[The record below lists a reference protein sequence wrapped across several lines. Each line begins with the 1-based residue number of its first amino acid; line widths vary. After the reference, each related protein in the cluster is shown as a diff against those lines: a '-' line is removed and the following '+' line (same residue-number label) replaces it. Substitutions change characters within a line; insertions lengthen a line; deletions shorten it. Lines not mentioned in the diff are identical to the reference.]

1 MKKVLIVL
9 MSLFM
14 VGGIFAQTS
23 EDYKAFIKE
32 RKAISKLSESERSA
46 KVAKDIKKTV
56 KQMEKEGWK
65 VNMGALSL
73 EKQLEKSQ
81 QMQYEF
87 DMNTGM
93 PKYIMGEGKVI
104 SSNYSAGKNQ
114 AMAQAKTELA
124 GNIQTEVA
132 ALIEDKTGNN
142 EIGQGEAVAFSES
155 VQAAKQMIAQS
166 IGRTIPVV
174 ECYRELKNGNVEV
187 QVRVF
192 YNIEMSLQAAKKAM
206 KEELEKKGNKLA
218 DQLDKLLG
226 F

>member
-14 VGGIFAQTS
+14 VGSVFAQTS
-23 EDYKAFIKE
+23 DDYKAFIKE
-32 RKAISKLSESERSA
+32 RKAIQKLSESERSA
-46 KVAKDIKKTV
+46 KVAKDIKKAV

-87 DMNTGM
+87 DMNTGL

-174 ECYRELKNGNVEV
+174 ECYRELNNGNVEV

-206 KEELEKKGNKLA
+206 KEELEKKGDKLA

-226 F
+226 L

>member
-14 VGGIFAQTS
+14 VGGVFAQTS

-46 KVAKDIKKTV
+46 KVAKDIKKAV

-142 EIGQGEAVAFSES
+142 EIGQGEAVSFSES

-206 KEELEKKGNKLA
+206 KEELEKKGDKLA

-226 F
+226 L

>member
-14 VGGIFAQTS
+14 FGSVFAQTS
-23 EDYKAFIKE
+23 DDYKAFIKE
-32 RKAISKLSESERSA
+32 RKAIQKLSESERSA
-46 KVAKDIKKTV
+46 KVAKDIKKAV

-87 DMNTGM
+87 DMNTGL

-174 ECYRELKNGNVEV
+174 ECYRELNNGNVEV

-206 KEELEKKGNKLA
+206 KEELEKKGDKLA

-226 F
+226 L

>member
-1 MKKVLIVL
+1 MKKLLVLLAVVFL
-9 MSLFM
+9 LGN
-14 VGGIFAQTS
+14 VCAQNS

-32 RKAISKLSESERSA
+32 RQAVQKLSEKERSA
-46 KVAKDIKKTV
+46 KVAKDIKKQV

-73 EKQLEKSQ
+73 EKQWEKSQ
-81 QMQYEF
+81 QMQYEI
-87 DMNTGM
+87 DMNSGL

-124 GNIQTEVA
+124 GNIATEVA
-132 ALIEDKTGNN
+132 ALIENKTGNN
-142 EIGQGEAVAFSES
+142 ELGQKEAASYSES

-174 ECYRELKNGNVEV
+174 ECYRELSNGNVEV

-192 YNIEMSLQAAKKAM
+192 YNIEMSLQAAKRAM
-206 KEELEKKGNKLA
+206 KEELEKKGDKLA

>member
-187 QVRVF
+187 QVRIF

-206 KEELEKKGNKLA
+206 KEELEKKGDKLA
-218 DQLDKLLG
+218 DRLDKLLG
-226 F
+226 L

>member
-187 QVRVF
+187 QVRIF

-206 KEELEKKGNKLA
+206 KEELEKKGDKLA

-226 F
+226 L

>member
-1 MKKVLIVL
+1 
-9 MSLFM
+9 M
-14 VGGIFAQTS
+14 VGGVFAQTS

-46 KVAKDIKKTV
+46 KVAKDIKKAV

-142 EIGQGEAVAFSES
+142 EIGQGEAVSFSES

-206 KEELEKKGNKLA
+206 KEELEKKGDKLA

-226 F
+226 L

>member
-1 MKKVLIVL
+1 MKKLLVLLAGIL
-9 MSLFM
+9 L
-14 VGGIFAQTS
+14 VGNVFAQNA

-32 RKAISKLSESERSA
+32 RKAVQKLSESERSA
-46 KVAKDIKKTV
+46 KVAKDIKKAV

-73 EKQLEKSQ
+73 EKQMEKSQ
-81 QMQYEF
+81 QMQWEL
-87 DMNTGM
+87 DMNSGL

-206 KEELEKKGNKLA
+206 KEELEKKGDKLA

>member
-1 MKKVLIVL
+1 MKKLLVLL
-9 MSLFM
+9 A
-14 VGGIFAQTS
+14 GIFLLGNVFAQS
-23 EDYKAFIKE
+23 AEDYKAFIKE
-32 RKAISKLSESERSA
+32 RKAVQKLSESERSA
-46 KVAKDIKKTV
+46 KVAKDIKKAV

-142 EIGQGEAVAFSES
+142 EIGQGEAVSFSES

-206 KEELEKKGNKLA
+206 KEELEKKGDKLA

-226 F
+226 L

>member
-1 MKKVLIVL
+1 MKKVFIVL

-14 VGGIFAQTS
+14 VGGVFAQTS
-23 EDYKAFIKE
+23 DDYKAFIKE

-46 KVAKDIKKTV
+46 KVAKDIKKAV
-56 KQMEKEGWK
+56 KQMEKDGWK

-132 ALIEDKTGNN
+132 AIIEDKTGNN
-142 EIGQGEAVAFSES
+142 EIGQGEAVSFSES

-206 KEELEKKGNKLA
+206 KEELEKKGDKLA

-226 F
+226 L

>member
-46 KVAKDIKKTV
+46 KVAKDIKKAV

-142 EIGQGEAVAFSES
+142 EIGQGEAVSFSES

-206 KEELEKKGNKLA
+206 KEELEKKGDKLA

-226 F
+226 L

>member
-14 VGGIFAQTS
+14 VGGTFAQTS

-46 KVAKDIKKTV
+46 KVAKDIKKAV
-56 KQMEKEGWK
+56 KQMEKDGWK

-124 GNIQTEVA
+124 GNIATEVA

-142 EIGQGEAVAFSES
+142 EIGQGEAVSFSES

-206 KEELEKKGNKLA
+206 KEELEKKGDKLA

-226 F
+226 L

>member
-1 MKKVLIVL
+1 

-14 VGGIFAQTS
+14 VGGVFAQTS
-23 EDYKAFIKE
+23 DDYKAFIKE

-46 KVAKDIKKTV
+46 KVAKDIKKAV
-56 KQMEKEGWK
+56 KQMEKDGWK

-142 EIGQGEAVAFSES
+142 EIGQGEAVSFSES

-206 KEELEKKGNKLA
+206 KEELEKKGDKLA

-226 F
+226 L

>member
-93 PKYIMGEGKVI
+93 PKYIMGEGRVI

-174 ECYRELKNGNVEV
+174 ECYRELTNGNVEV
-187 QVRVF
+187 QVRIF

-206 KEELEKKGNKLA
+206 KEELEKKGDKLA

>member
-1 MKKVLIVL
+1 MKKLLIVL
-9 MSLFM
+9 A
-14 VGGIFAQTS
+14 GIFLMGSVCAQNAD
-23 EDYKAFIKE
+23 DYNAFIEE
-32 RKAISKLSESERSA
+32 RKAVQKLSESERSA
-46 KVAKDIKKTV
+46 KVAKDIKKAV
-56 KQMEKEGWK
+56 KQMKKEGWK

-73 EKQLEKSQ
+73 EKQMEKSQ
-81 QMQYEF
+81 QMQWEL
-87 DMNTGM
+87 DMNSGL

-206 KEELEKKGNKLA
+206 KEELEKKGDKLA

>member
-14 VGGIFAQTS
+14 VGDIFAQTS

-187 QVRVF
+187 QVRIF

-206 KEELEKKGNKLA
+206 KEELEKKGDKLA
-218 DQLDKLLG
+218 DRLDKLLG
-226 F
+226 L

>member
-1 MKKVLIVL
+1 MKKVFIVL

-14 VGGIFAQTS
+14 VGGVFAQTS
-23 EDYKAFIKE
+23 DDYKAFIKE

-46 KVAKDIKKTV
+46 KVAKDIKKAV
-56 KQMEKEGWK
+56 KQMEKDGWK

-142 EIGQGEAVAFSES
+142 EIGQGEAVSFSES

-206 KEELEKKGNKLA
+206 KEELEKKGDKLA

-226 F
+226 L

>member
-1 MKKVLIVL
+1 
-9 MSLFM
+9 
-14 VGGIFAQTS
+14 
-23 EDYKAFIKE
+23 
-32 RKAISKLSESERSA
+32 
-46 KVAKDIKKTV
+46 
-56 KQMEKEGWK
+56 
-65 VNMGALSL
+65 
-73 EKQLEKSQ
+73 
-81 QMQYEF
+81 
-87 DMNTGM
+87 
-93 PKYIMGEGKVI
+93 MGEGKVI

-187 QVRVF
+187 QVRIF

-206 KEELEKKGNKLA
+206 KEELEKKGDKLA

>member
-1 MKKVLIVL
+1 
-9 MSLFM
+9 M
-14 VGGIFAQTS
+14 VGGVFAQTS
-23 EDYKAFIKE
+23 DDYKAFIKE

-46 KVAKDIKKTV
+46 KVAKDIKKAV
-56 KQMEKEGWK
+56 KQMEKDGWK

-142 EIGQGEAVAFSES
+142 EIGQGEAVSFSES

-206 KEELEKKGNKLA
+206 KEELEKKGDKLA

-226 F
+226 L